1 MVNHHDTWKFL
12 NGNEIGILLTHY
24 GIRQFKA
31 QGALRPDS
39 TIIKTDV
46 TTSLIARMAE
56 ASGVSCIGDL
66 LVGFKYIG
74 EEMNRLEAAGRM
86 DGFILGTEESHGYL
100 MGNYARD
107 KDAAG
112 AAIWVAEYAAELK
125 QSNRTLIDQMDRI
138 YAEWGYCHNYLTE
151 IRLLGASGMEQIGQ
165 IMDHLR
171 QQTVDAF
178 GKFDV
183 QAKRDRWEGD
193 PQPHLSRTDTSS
205 RNVLIFTLENHA
217 PTRSIRVTVRP
228 SGTEPKI
235 KMYFEVFGRPC
246 STNQVTT
253 AKAEIQYIC
262 QRLERGVMQYCY
274 RILGVDF
281 PERGFLLFWQLP
293 LTDKLHYFDIEEEI
307 AALQSLETPDER
319 RTRLDALLVFLGAN
333 PVEKIDAAFKARYMT
348 GIRDYLNL

>member
-1 MVNHHDTWKFL
+1 
-12 NGNEIGILLTHY
+12 
-24 GIRQFKA
+24 
-31 QGALRPDS
+31 
-39 TIIKTDV
+39 
-46 TTSLIARMAE
+46 
-56 ASGVSCIGDL
+56 
-66 LVGFKYIG
+66 
-74 EEMNRLEAAGRM
+74 
-86 DGFILGTEESHGYL
+86 
-100 MGNYARD
+100 
-107 KDAAG
+107 
-112 AAIWVAEYAAELK
+112 
-125 QSNRTLIDQMDRI
+125 
-138 YAEWGYCHNYLTE
+138 
-151 IRLLGASGMEQIGQ
+151 MEQIGQ

-171 QQTVDAF
+171 QQTLDAF
-178 GKFDV
+178 GKFGV

-246 STNQVTT
+246 STNQITT
-253 AKAEIQYIC
+253 AKAEIQDIC
-262 QRLERGVMQYCY
+262 QRLERAVMQYCY

-333 PVEKIDAAFKARYMT
+333 PVEKIDAAFKARYNA